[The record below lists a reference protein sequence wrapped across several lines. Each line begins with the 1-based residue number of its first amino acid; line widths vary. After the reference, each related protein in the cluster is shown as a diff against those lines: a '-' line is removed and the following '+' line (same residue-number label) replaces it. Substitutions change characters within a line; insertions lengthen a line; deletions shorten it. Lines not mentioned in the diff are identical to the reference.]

1 MHGGPD
7 GPAAFCGQCG
17 ACTCV
22 PVPEHVWMIP
32 VPMIS
37 NRFMLYDPGKLLRWT
52 GFVIARLMLVCF
64 DNRCRTGFTA
74 GPGGAGWA
82 SGFA

>member
-1 MHGGPD
+1 
-7 GPAAFCGQCG
+7 
-17 ACTCV
+17 
-22 PVPEHVWMIP
+22 
-32 VPMIS
+32 MIS
-37 NRFMLYDPGKLLRWT
+37 NRFMLYDPGKLLLWA